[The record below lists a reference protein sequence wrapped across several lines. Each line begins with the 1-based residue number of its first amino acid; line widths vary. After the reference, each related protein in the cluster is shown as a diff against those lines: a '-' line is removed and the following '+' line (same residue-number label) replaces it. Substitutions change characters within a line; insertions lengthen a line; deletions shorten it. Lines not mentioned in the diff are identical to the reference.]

1 MCFSS
6 ISITEITIKHMLGRL
21 SLPGPETFPGVFGDS
36 GLVELSF
43 RSDHAMALLED
54 DSARYARTMDAQHTT
69 HRTDAAPAYT
79 AGSLDS
85 AAQVLQQAD
94 GSTPAPVLSL
104 TDEQLAGMDG
114 DRADQLTALPWLAEN
129 TEDIEGDTATGRRA
143 FAAGVGLRSLVA
155 SGLVRIVAD
164 PAGTDGDGTGSRWQ
178 AVPVLDGCLVL
189 RRAANMV
196 TSVERTMNT
205 PSGPQVN
212 RLYYYTHPSGVLEEE
227 VTASGIH
234 HFTPLRPEQAPERIS
249 ALVDPAGVAG
259 STAGRSEDLAV
270 LKGSDGGADPRGS
283 TSAAQDL
290 ADRLAGTLAMSVV
303 TVVRAGDGG
312 VEQRSLAATAT
323 ELLLIEGADAQVRAR
338 VLDAEALRELAVGL
352 VAVEV

>member
-1 MCFSS
+1 M
-6 ISITEITIKHMLGRL
+6 
-21 SLPGPETFPGVFGDS
+21 TFPGVFGDS
-36 GLVELSF
+36 GLVELSY
-43 RSDHAMALLED
+43 RSDHAVALLED
-54 DSARYARTMDAQHTT
+54 DSGRYARTMDAQHTT
-69 HRTDAAPAYT
+69 HRTDAAPTYT

-164 PAGTDGDGTGSRWQ
+164 PIGTDGDGTGSRWQ
-178 AVPVLDGCLVL
+178 AAPVLDGCLVL
-189 RRAANMV
+189 RRAANVV

-234 HFTPLRPEQAPERIS
+234 HFTPLRPEQAPERIA

-270 LKGSDGGADPRGS
+270 LAGSDGGADPLAS

-290 ADRLAGTLAMSVV
+290 ASRLAGTLAMSVV
-303 TVVRAGDGG
+303 TVVRAGGGG

-338 VLDAEALRELAVGL
+338 VLDAEALRQLAVGL
-352 VAVEV
+352 VALEV

>member
-1 MCFSS
+1 M
-6 ISITEITIKHMLGRL
+6 
-21 SLPGPETFPGVFGDS
+21 FGDS

-43 RSDHAMALLED
+43 RSDHAVALLED
-54 DSARYARTMDAQHTT
+54 DSGRYARTMDAQHTT

-129 TEDIEGDTATGRRA
+129 TEDIEDIEGDTATGRRA

-189 RRAANMV
+189 RRAANVV

-234 HFTPLRPEQAPERIS
+234 HFTPLRPEQAPERIA

-259 STAGRSEDLAV
+259 SAAGRSEDLAV
-270 LKGSDGGADPRGS
+270 LAGSDGGADPLAS

-303 TVVRAGDGG
+303 TVVRAGGGG

-352 VAVEV
+352 VALASDERDPGSRSS